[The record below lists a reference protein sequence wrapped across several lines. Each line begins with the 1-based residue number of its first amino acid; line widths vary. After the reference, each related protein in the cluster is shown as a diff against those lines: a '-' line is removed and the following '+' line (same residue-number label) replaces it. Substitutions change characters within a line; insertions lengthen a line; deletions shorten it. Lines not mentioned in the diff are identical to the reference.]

1 MSYKADIDL
10 WDLVTLTKN
19 ATSVGYTR
27 FDGTNF
33 IGDGYVPLKLTT
45 FNATIRRLKLADGE
59 ARRYVARKLA
69 DAGYV
74 ADGKPERERG
84 NCVTF
89 HTQTFTRGDDEWF
102 AYWASD
108 TEGTIWYYESVE
120 NGRVPGMPYGVKSGE
135 ALQWITE
142 NGA

>member
-1 MSYKADIDL
+1 MSYKPDIDL

-19 ATSVGYTR
+19 AASVGYTR
-27 FDGTNF
+27 FDGTYFTGN
-33 IGDGYVPLKLTT
+33 GYVLLKLTT
-45 FNATIRRLKLADGE
+45 FDATIKRLKRADAE
-59 ARRYVARKLA
+59 ARNYVCRKRT

-89 HTQTFTRGDDEWF
+89 YTQTFTRGDETWG
-102 AYWASD
+102 ACWVSD
-108 TEGTIWYYESVE
+108 ADGTIWHYASLEH
-120 NGRVPGMPYGVKSGE
+120 GRVLGMPYGVKSGE